1 MRLTNMH
8 LKQIGI
14 IHSPY
19 QTKKEAPKQGRFND
33 DISELEIFD
42 EYKAGLKDVESLTHL
57 IVLYWGSKADRSSLK
72 TTPTWSSEKKGIF
85 STRSPNRPN
94 PITFCVA
101 EVVQVSENKIQVKNL
116 DALDQSPLLDIKAYS
131 AEIDSYPEAKRKDK

>member
-1 MRLTNMH
+1 MH

-42 EYKAGLKDVESLTHL
+42 EYKA
-57 IVLYWGSKADRSSLK
+57 
-72 TTPTWSSEKKGIF
+72 
-85 STRSPNRPN
+85 
-94 PITFCVA
+94 
-101 EVVQVSENKIQVKNL
+101 
-116 DALDQSPLLDIKAYS
+116 
-131 AEIDSYPEAKRKDK
+131 

>member
-1 MRLTNMH
+1 MLLIE

-19 QTKKEAPKQGRFND
+19 QTKKEAPKQGKFD
-33 DISELEIFD
+33 HKISEIELFD
-42 EYKAGLKDVESLTHL
+42 EYKVGLKNIEKLTHL
-57 IVLYWGSKADRSSLK
+57 IILYWGSQADRKPLETK
-72 TTPTWSSEKKGIF
+72 TPWSEETMGVF

-94 PITFCVA
+94 PVAFCVA
-101 EVVQVSENKIQVKNL
+101 EVVEVKDNRLKVRNL

-131 AEIDSYPEAKRKDK
+131 AEIDAYPEAKRKE